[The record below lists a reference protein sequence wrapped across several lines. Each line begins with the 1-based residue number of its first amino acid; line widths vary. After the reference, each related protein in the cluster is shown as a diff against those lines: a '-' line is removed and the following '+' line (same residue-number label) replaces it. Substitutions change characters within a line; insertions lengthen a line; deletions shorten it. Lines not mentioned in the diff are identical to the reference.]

1 MTRSNSN
8 MHAVI
13 EKIQRIFHERGAN
26 QYGTEAVTQLEHALQ
41 SGELAEASSAPQSLV
56 IASMLHDI
64 GHIFHG
70 SELPGNY
77 EDNLDDKHEFVANTW
92 LKEHFGPEVA
102 DPIRL
107 HVAAKRYLCT
117 RQPSYEDALSPT
129 SRKSYHDQG
138 GPMSP
143 EEMTSFESEPHYRE
157 ALELRRWDDLAKETE
172 KETPSLQHFLPALE
186 SCLN

>member
-1 MTRSNSN
+1 M
-8 MHAVI
+8 
-13 EKIQRIFHERGAN
+13 
-26 QYGTEAVTQLEHALQ
+26 
-41 SGELAEASSAPQSLV
+41 
-56 IASMLHDI
+56 
-64 GHIFHG
+64 
-70 SELPGNY
+70 
-77 EDNLDDKHEFVANTW
+77 DDKHEFVANAW

-117 RQPSYEDALSPT
+117 RQSSYEDALSPT

-172 KETPSLQHFLPALE
+172 KETKKETEKETEKKAEKECFERVEDCWWRRIFYPPVGTQIIR
-186 SCLN
+186 